1 LRIPKG
7 KKSLPIGEQTMPTLI
22 VEDLPGEIYERIQ
35 RRAKAENRTLTEEV
49 IQLLHQGLNSPESK
63 APAPAVP
70 PKAASSPRLPDPPI
84 LDTGEMSAPFD
95 LPRSGL
101 GIPVPTRFGGERLP
115 EPFILIEEDKSDDV

>member
-1 LRIPKG
+1 
-7 KKSLPIGEQTMPTLI
+7 MPTLI

-63 APAPAVP
+63 VAAPVAP
-70 PKAASSPRLPDPPI
+70 PKLASTPRLPDPPI

-95 LPRSGL
+95 LPRPP
-101 GIPVPTRFGGERLP
+101 GIPIPARFGGERLP
-115 EPFILIEEDKSDDV
+115 EPFILVEDDNSNDV